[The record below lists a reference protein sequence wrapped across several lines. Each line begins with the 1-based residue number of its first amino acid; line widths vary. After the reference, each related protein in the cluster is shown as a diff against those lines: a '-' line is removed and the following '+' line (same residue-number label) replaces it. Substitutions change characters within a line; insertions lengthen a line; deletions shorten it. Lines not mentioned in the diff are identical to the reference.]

1 MAGVKSTT
9 FFVFSARSGQAGDW
23 MVIVALMTPRLPLSQ
38 CASRITSETMV
49 TDKRDRMK
57 RATTLGQLR
66 NSGYRGRSTKEEMR
80 ENLIEKIKSG
90 KDRWRGIIGYDR
102 TVLPLLE
109 NAILSQHDIL
119 LLGLRGQAK
128 TRILRQLVD
137 LLDEYLPVIK
147 GSPLNEDPFRPVTTR
162 SKRMLAEMGDE
173 LPIDWLHRDQR
184 YNEKL
189 ATPDVSVADLI
200 GDLDPIKAVR
210 ERLDLADE
218 EVIHWGI
225 VPRTNRGIFA
235 INELP
240 DLQPRIQVALLNI
253 LEEKDF
259 QIRGFPI
266 RIPLDMTLAFT
277 ANPEDYTNR
286 GNIITPLKDRIASQ
300 INTHYP
306 TSIATAKA
314 ITQQEAWSE
323 RSTAIEVPE
332 LIRDIIE
339 QIAFEARSSE
349 HVDQSSGVSARLTIS
364 AFENLLSNIER
375 RAALNKEND
384 YYPRI
389 CDLYAVLPSIMGKV
403 ELVYEGEVE
412 GPSIVGVSLIGEAT
426 KKAFGQYFPAPR
438 RPKNQST
445 ENQRQTENIYEPVI
459 DFFASG
465 KRLELSDEM
474 PYREYKAALMQIVGL
489 KEIAHKY
496 FRPANERETVLAM
509 ELVLEGLHR
518 HNIIAKESP
527 DNKFVYVDMLEN
539 ILKD

>member
-1 MAGVKSTT
+1 
-9 FFVFSARSGQAGDW
+9 
-23 MVIVALMTPRLPLSQ
+23 
-38 CASRITSETMV
+38 
-49 TDKRDRMK
+49 MK
-57 RATTLGQLR
+57 RPKTLRELKA
-66 NSGYRGRSTKEEMR
+66 SGYRSRSTKTELR
-80 ENLIEKIKSG
+80 ENLIEQIGAGKS
-90 KDRWRGIIGYDR
+90 RWPGIIGYER

-128 TRILRQLVD
+128 TRILRHLINF
-137 LLDEYLPVIK
+137 LDEFLPVIK
-147 GSPLNEDPFRPVTTR
+147 GSPLNEDPLRPITSR
-162 SKRMLAEMGDE
+162 SKRLLIEAGDD
-173 LPIDWLHRDQR
+173 LPIDWLPRELR
-184 YNEKL
+184 YSEKL

-210 ERLDLADE
+210 EKLDLSDE

-225 VPRTNRGIFA
+225 IPRTNRGIFA

-253 LEEKDF
+253 LEENDF

-266 RIPLDMTLAFT
+266 RVPLDVMLAFT

-306 TSIATAKA
+306 SSVEIAKA
-314 ITQQEAWSE
+314 ITQQEAWTD
-323 RSTAIEVPE
+323 RSAQIEIPE

-349 HVDQSSGVSARLTIS
+349 HVDQGSGVSARLTIS
-364 AFENLLSNIER
+364 AYENLLSNIER
-375 RAALNKEND
+375 RATINKDND

-389 CDLYAVLPSIMGKV
+389 CDLYAVLSSIVGKV
-403 ELVYEGEVE
+403 ELVYEGELE
-412 GPSIVGVSLIGEAT
+412 GPSIVAVNLIGEAT
-426 KKAFGQYFPAPR
+426 KKAFAQYFPAPR
-438 RPKNQST
+438 KPRNHAA
-445 ENQRQTENIYEPVI
+445 ENQRQQENVYEPII

-465 KRLELSDEM
+465 KLLELSDEL
-474 PYREYKAALMQIVGL
+474 PYREYKATLSQVVGL
-489 KEIAHKY
+489 REIAHRY
-496 FRPANERETVLAM
+496 FKPKDERETVLAM
-509 ELVLEGLHR
+509 EFVLEGLHR

-527 DNKFVYVDMLEN
+527 DNKFVYIDMLEN

>member
-1 MAGVKSTT
+1 
-9 FFVFSARSGQAGDW
+9 
-23 MVIVALMTPRLPLSQ
+23 
-38 CASRITSETMV
+38 
-49 TDKRDRMK
+49 MK
-57 RATTLGQLR
+57 RPKTLRELKA
-66 NSGYRGRSTKEEMR
+66 SGYRSRSTKTELR
-80 ENLIEKIKSG
+80 ENLMEQTRAG
-90 KDRWRGIIGYDR
+90 KNRWPGIIGYER

-109 NAILSQHDIL
+109 NAILSRHDIL

-128 TRILRQLVD
+128 TRILRHLVNF
-137 LLDEYLPVIK
+137 LDEYLPVIK
-147 GSPLNEDPFRPVTTR
+147 GSPLNEDPYRPITSR
-162 SKRMLAEMGDE
+162 SKRLLVEAGDD
-173 LPIDWLHRDQR
+173 LPIDWLPRELR
-184 YNEKL
+184 YSEKL

-210 ERLDLADE
+210 EKLDLSDE

-253 LEEKDF
+253 LEENDF

-266 RIPLDMTLAFT
+266 RVPLDMMLAFT

-306 TSIATAKA
+306 GSVEIAKA
-314 ITQQEAWSE
+314 ITRQEAWAD
-323 RSTAIEVPE
+323 RSDQIEIPE

-349 HVDQSSGVSARLTIS
+349 HVDQGSGVSARLTIS
-364 AFENLLSNIER
+364 AYENLLSNIER
-375 RAALNKEND
+375 RAAVNKDND
-384 YYPRI
+384 YYPRL
-389 CDLYAVLPSIMGKV
+389 CDLYAVLSSIVGKV
-403 ELVYEGEVE
+403 ELVYEGELE
-412 GPSIVGVSLIGEAT
+412 GPSIVAVNLIGEAT
-426 KKAFGQYFPAPR
+426 KKAFAQYFPAPR
-438 RPKNQST
+438 KPKGHAA
-445 ENQRQTENIYEPVI
+445 ENQRRQENVYEPII

-465 KRLELSDEM
+465 RRLELSDEL
-474 PYREYKAALMQIVGL
+474 PYCEYKAALSQIVGL
-489 KEIAHKY
+489 REIAHRY
-496 FRPANERETVLAM
+496 FKPKNERETILAM

>member
-1 MAGVKSTT
+1 
-9 FFVFSARSGQAGDW
+9 
-23 MVIVALMTPRLPLSQ
+23 
-38 CASRITSETMV
+38 
-49 TDKRDRMK
+49 MK
-57 RATTLGQLR
+57 KPKTLGELKAT
-66 NSGYRGRSTKEEMR
+66 GYRSRSTKEELR
-80 ENLIEKIKSG
+80 ENLIEQIKAG
-90 KDRWRGIIGYDR
+90 KSRWPGILGYER
-102 TVLPLLE
+102 SVLPQLE
-109 NAILSQHDIL
+109 NAILSKHDIL

-128 TRILRQLVD
+128 TRILRQLVSF
-137 LLDEYLPVIK
+137 LDEYLPIIK
-147 GSPLNEDPFRPVTTR
+147 GSPLNEDPFRPITSH
-162 SKRMLAEMGDE
+162 SKKLVGQAGDDLE
-173 LPIDWLHRDQR
+173 IDWMPRDLR

-210 ERLDLADE
+210 EKLDLSDE

-253 LEEKDF
+253 LEENDF

-266 RIPLDMTLAFT
+266 RVPLDMMLAFT

-306 TSIATAKA
+306 ASIEIAKS
-314 ITQQEAWSE
+314 ITQQEAWTD
-323 RSTAIEVPE
+323 RPAKIEIPE
-332 LIRDIIE
+332 LMRDIIE

-349 HVDQSSGVSARLTIS
+349 HVDQGSGVSARLTIS
-364 AFENLLSNIER
+364 AYENMLSNIER
-375 RAALNKEND
+375 RAAINKDND
-384 YYPRI
+384 SYPRI
-389 CDLYAVLPSIMGKV
+389 CDLFAVLSSIVGKV
-403 ELVYEGEVE
+403 ELVYEGELE
-412 GPSIVGVSLIGEAT
+412 GPSIVAVNLIGEAT
-426 KKAFGQYFPAPR
+426 KKVFGHYFPAPR
-438 RPKNQST
+438 RPKNVNEDRQRAQ
-445 ENQRQTENIYEPVI
+445 ENVYEPVI

-465 KRLELSDEM
+465 KRLELSDEL
-474 PYREYKAALMQIVGL
+474 PYKDYKAALAQIVGL
-489 KEIAHKY
+489 KEIAQKY
-496 FRPANERETVLAM
+496 FKPKNERESYLAM
-509 ELVLEGLHR
+509 EFILEGLHR